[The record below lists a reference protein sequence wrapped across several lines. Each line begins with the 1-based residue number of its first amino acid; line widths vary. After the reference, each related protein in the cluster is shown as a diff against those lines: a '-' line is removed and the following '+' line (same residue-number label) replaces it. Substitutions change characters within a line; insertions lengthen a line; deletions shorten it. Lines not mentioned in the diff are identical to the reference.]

1 MKINSNSVKLNI
13 EHFNSFNRER
23 DTVLLFHGFSGSLED
38 WLDISTSLDSR
49 FNYTGV
55 DLIGHGK
62 SDSPTDAAK
71 YYPDI
76 LVRYID
82 DILKRLSISKVIILG
97 YSMGGKAALFYAVN
111 KPEKI
116 KGLILESTTAGIE
129 NENDRNERIKSDEEL
144 AQYIEKNNI
153 ENFVELWMDKEIFNT
168 QRRFSNEKLSNI
180 KRKKISNSK
189 TGLANSLRGFGTGVT
204 PYLGDKLSTLDFPVL
219 LISGEL
225 DSKFTQINSEMVNQF
240 PKAEHK
246 IIRNAGHNTH
256 LEEPDKFIKT
266 INNFLHKFLIIF
278 LGLFLHFTTQ
288 NN

>member
-1 MKINSNSVKLNI
+1 MKINSDYVKLNI

-82 DILKRLSISKVIILG
+82 DILNCLSISKVILLG
-97 YSMGGKAALFYAVN
+97 YSMGGRAALFYAV
-111 KPEKI
+111 KQLGKI

-129 NENDRNERIKSDEEL
+129 NEKDRNERIKSDEEL
-144 AQYIEKNNI
+144 AQYIEKHNI
-153 ENFVELWMDKEIFNT
+153 ENFVELWMDK
-168 QRRFSNEKLSNI
+168 
-180 KRKKISNSK
+180 
-189 TGLANSLRGFGTGVT
+189 
-204 PYLGDKLSTLDFPVL
+204 
-219 LISGEL
+219 
-225 DSKFTQINSEMVNQF
+225 
-240 PKAEHK
+240 
-246 IIRNAGHNTH
+246 
-256 LEEPDKFIKT
+256 
-266 INNFLHKFLIIF
+266 
-278 LGLFLHFTTQ
+278 
-288 NN
+288 